1 MKLFVYW
8 SICLLDYYLNSLL
21 TRFLKSINNSIM
33 RIISIIQDQIING
46 FLKDL
51 ELSNLSKNSIRFYK
65 SDVLDFSSWLIS
77 QIRSTGAFV
86 ECLKDTIPFLKKSHT
101 FSYKIYLIQN
111 KTAVKTI
118 NRMLSTLTKFYEFL
132 SREGI
137 ISFDLCRDL
146 ENIPI
151 SLKPSNLIPNIINNF
166 EKFLL
171 LEKASRNTIKN
182 YLADVRHFLNW
193 IESKHATA

>member
-1 MKLFVYW
+1 
-8 SICLLDYYLNSLL
+8 
-21 TRFLKSINNSIM
+21 M

-118 NRMLSTLTKFYEFL
+118 NRKLSTLRKFSEFL